1 MARAGVQVGVAR
13 TGQEGSSCRTES
25 HGHRLIT
32 EERWSSSSCD
42 VWYPAEKWLLLMC
55 PRADGHLE
63 HQRIKTSQITR
74 PVHRAPCFACG

>member
-25 HGHRLIT
+25 HWHRLMT

-42 VWYPAEKWLLLMC
+42 MWYPAEKWLLLC

-63 HQRIKTSQITR
+63 HKRIKTYQVPK
-74 PVHRAPCFACG
+74 PVHRAPCFARG